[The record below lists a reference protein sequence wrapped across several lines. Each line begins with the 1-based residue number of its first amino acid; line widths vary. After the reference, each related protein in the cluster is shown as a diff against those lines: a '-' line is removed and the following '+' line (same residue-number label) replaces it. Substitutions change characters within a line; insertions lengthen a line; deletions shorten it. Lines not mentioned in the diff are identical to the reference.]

1 MNSEFANP
9 FPAGTLHL
17 DFCKQQVQSPAGNG
31 FANSVTQSSKE
42 GQFVGR
48 SESWQEPQAKPCV
61 VGGCARS
68 AVAWP
73 FRHCTV
79 CLCNRR
85 NRRGA
90 PSRPRAKAADK
101 MDFTVRVPAFRNQ
114 HKLSQLGFSKK
125 QTGPG
130 GLRAPRLIPLP
141 VGSCSTLGTS
151 RKWIW
156 FPIQI
161 RSGSISKKRRTALR
175 YMYLEARNQKK
186 RVIRFF

>member
-1 MNSEFANP
+1 MAV
-9 FPAGTLHL
+9 PALFRVSLCSQKPSRGWRSADRDTE
-17 DFCKQQVQSPAGNG
+17 QQRRA
-31 FANSVTQSSKE
+31 
-42 GQFVGR
+42 VGR
-48 SESWQEPQAKPCV
+48 SESWREPQAKPCV

-101 MDFTVRVPAFRNQ
+101 MDSTVRVPAFRNQ

-161 RSGSISKKRRTALR
+161 RSGSISKKRRTALISCHINNTS
-175 YMYLEARNQKK
+175 YHI
-186 RVIRFF
+186 V